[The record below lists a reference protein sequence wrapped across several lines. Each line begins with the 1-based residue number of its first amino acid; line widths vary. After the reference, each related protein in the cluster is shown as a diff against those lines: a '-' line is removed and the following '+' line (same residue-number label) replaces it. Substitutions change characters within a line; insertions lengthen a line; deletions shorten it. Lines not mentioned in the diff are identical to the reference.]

1 MQADNHQYYN
11 AKVVADCGGGL
22 LFEQADVDVEKLSDL
37 IEELSK
43 DKDRISK
50 MEAASK
56 KLGQMR
62 ASEKIVDEIMEKINE
77 KRFIG

>member
-1 MQADNHQYYN
+1 
-11 AKVVADCGGGL
+11 
-22 LFEQADVDVEKLSDL
+22 
-37 IEELSK
+37 
-43 DKDRISK
+43 